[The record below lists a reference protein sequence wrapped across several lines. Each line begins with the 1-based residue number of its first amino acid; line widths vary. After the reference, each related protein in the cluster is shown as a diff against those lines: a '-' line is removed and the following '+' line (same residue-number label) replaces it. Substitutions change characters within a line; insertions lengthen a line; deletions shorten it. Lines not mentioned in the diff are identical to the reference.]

1 MRRQQKGTR
10 APHVLAWIIAS
21 EGKDRHEMQKT
32 TKKRGSRHGKSMVPP
47 IPPGNPGHRTKGK
60 IPIQFMATPR
70 QRDMLNAMSEQTGL
84 TKRVI
89 LEMALDQVEPVLKEI
104 ARIRRKAARGGVSS

>member
-1 MRRQQKGTR
+1 
-10 APHVLAWIIAS
+10 
-21 EGKDRHEMQKT
+21 MQKSDRKAT
-32 TKKRGSRHGKSMVPP
+32 RRRTRTVIPP

-70 QRDMLNAMSEQTGL
+70 QRELLNTMSEQTGL

-104 ARIRRKAARGGVSS
+104 ARIKRKAARGSLSG

>member
-1 MRRQQKGTR
+1 
-10 APHVLAWIIAS
+10 
-21 EGKDRHEMQKT
+21 MQKIT
-32 TKKRGSRHGKSMVPP
+32 RKRASRYAKSIVPP

-70 QRDMLNAMSEQTGL
+70 QRDLLNTMSEQTGL

-89 LEMALDQVEPVLKEI
+89 LEMALDQVEPILKEI
-104 ARIRRKAARGGVSS
+104 ARIRRKAARGVSG